1 MQSNSP
7 SQIFGVSYE
16 TPIMV
21 AVFGHI
27 LLWSLGP
34 AILLGNL
41 HTDSLEAAYWG
52 HDWVLGYSKHPPLT
66 SWLLDSVL
74 HIPVSPLFTFML
86 LSQVTVGLACLFIW
100 QTIRLYASRQ
110 TAALGAFLYVLAPA
124 ANIYA
129 VQINH
134 NSMLAPFFAA
144 TLYFGLSYL
153 EEGRWTQ
160 AVALGL
166 SVGFGAVTKYEIAFA
181 VVPLLLLT
189 VMIPRFR
196 SAYSNPKS
204 YIAVAIAV
212 LIFMPHLLWLAMHNW
227 SSFARA
233 MGEQR
238 IDSLEHFN
246 TSVINALIGAVALV
260 VVPSLLLLSTHKLR
274 TQDDDIVRPDRE
286 LIAFVIFVA
295 PIIGLLIMSF
305 ATWQVLKPLWV
316 LPLTSSTVIGLA
328 LFFPAGSFGDG
339 LSETRSARLLL
350 TLTATAFAGF
360 ILYLAIAAGI
370 GRPLTAYSAHTEI
383 MAQDALSLWRKH
395 STEPLSCV
403 IINERKMGAAT
414 AMWLH
419 NQPVVLDMTS
429 PEWVSSPQRSQ
440 CLAQGGIAVLLE
452 PSDDPRLQ
460 SSMPQA
466 CVDQKVDIN
475 IQAKY
480 MPSPFVWQAR
490 LIYVPA
496 AQKPNCAV
504 LQEAA
509 H

>member
-196 SAYSNPKS
+196 SAYS
-204 YIAVAIAV
+204 
-212 LIFMPHLLWLAMHNW
+212 
-227 SSFARA
+227 
-233 MGEQR
+233 
-238 IDSLEHFN
+238 
-246 TSVINALIGAVALV
+246 
-260 VVPSLLLLSTHKLR
+260 
-274 TQDDDIVRPDRE
+274 
-286 LIAFVIFVA
+286 
-295 PIIGLLIMSF
+295 
-305 ATWQVLKPLWV
+305 
-316 LPLTSSTVIGLA
+316 
-328 LFFPAGSFGDG
+328 
-339 LSETRSARLLL
+339 
-350 TLTATAFAGF
+350 
-360 ILYLAIAAGI
+360 
-370 GRPLTAYSAHTEI
+370 
-383 MAQDALSLWRKH
+383 LSLIH
-395 STEPLSCV
+395 
-403 IINERKMGAAT
+403 I
-414 AMWLH
+414 
-419 NQPVVLDMTS
+419 
-429 PEWVSSPQRSQ
+429 
-440 CLAQGGIAVLLE
+440 
-452 PSDDPRLQ
+452 
-460 SSMPQA
+460 
-466 CVDQKVDIN
+466 
-475 IQAKY
+475 
-480 MPSPFVWQAR
+480 
-490 LIYVPA
+490 
-496 AQKPNCAV
+496 
-504 LQEAA
+504 
-509 H
+509 